1 MDSLTVSE
9 RYRRDVVVVD
19 LEGKVTMGEPII
31 QIKQVTRRLVGDG
44 ARCVILNLEKVTYT
58 DSSGLGEIIA
68 CYSILREHGGMLKL
82 VQVPPRVLELLR
94 ITKLDTVVEIF
105 DSEDEGVD
113 SFDKDASRAADPV
126 DGNVTA
132 PLMTMSSMSRHSA
145 HISNEEQI

>member
-9 RYRRDVVVVD
+9 RYRRDVVIVD

-31 QIKQVTRRLVGDG
+31 QIKQVTRRLVADG
-44 ARCVILNLEKVTYT
+44 ARCVILNLEKVTYS
-58 DSSGLGEIIA
+58 DSSGLGELVA
-68 CYSILREHGGMLKL
+68 CYSILREHAGMLKL

-105 DSEDEGVD
+105 NSEDEGVD
-113 SFDKDASRAADPV
+113 SFDKDASRVADPV

-132 PLMTMSSMSRHSA
+132 PLVTMSSMPQHKVT
-145 HISNEEQI
+145 HK

>member
-31 QIKQVTRRLVGDG
+31 QIKTATRRLVADG
-44 ARCVILNLEKVTYT
+44 ARCVTLNLEKVTYT
-58 DSSGLGEIIA
+58 DSSGLGEIVA
-68 CYSILREHGGMLKL
+68 CYSILREHAGMLKL
-82 VQVPPRVLELLR
+82 VRVPPRVLELLR

-105 DSEDEGVD
+105 DSEDEGVN
-113 SFDKDASRAADPV
+113 SFDKDASRVTDPV

-132 PLMTMSSMSRHSA
+132 PLVMMNSMPQHNVP
-145 HISNEEQI
+145 HK

>member
-1 MDSLTVSE
+1 
-9 RYRRDVVVVD
+9 
-19 LEGKVTMGEPII
+19 
-31 QIKQVTRRLVGDG
+31 
-44 ARCVILNLEKVTYT
+44 
-58 DSSGLGEIIA
+58 
-68 CYSILREHGGMLKL
+68 MLKL

>member
-19 LEGKVTMGEPII
+19 LEGKVTTGEPIT
-31 QIKQVTRRLVGDG
+31 QIKQVTRRLVADG
-44 ARCVILNLEKVTYT
+44 SRRVLLNLEKVTYT

-68 CYSILREHGGMLKL
+68 CYSILREHEGMLKL

-113 SFDKDASRAADPV
+113 SFDNDASPAADPV
-126 DGNVTA
+126 DGNATA
-132 PLMTMSSMSRHSA
+132 PLVTMNSMPQHNVA
-145 HISNEEQI
+145 HK